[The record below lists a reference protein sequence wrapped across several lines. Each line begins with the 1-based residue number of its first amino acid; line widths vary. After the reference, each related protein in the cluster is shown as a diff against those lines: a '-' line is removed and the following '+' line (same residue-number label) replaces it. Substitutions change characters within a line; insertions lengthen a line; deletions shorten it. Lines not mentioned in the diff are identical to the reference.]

1 MDICSLNL
9 HKSHKLLHLHHH
21 LRWRSCLEKIIG
33 TLEVAT
39 RATLHISPLPSDDDA
54 DDTVVRSSS
63 DAADDTVTVVRSSD
77 EDADDTVV
85 RSSDDV
91 VVVAVVVEVV
101 TVVGLTS
108 SFIHCKT

>member
-1 MDICSLNL
+1 ML
-9 HKSHKLLHLHHH
+9 
-21 LRWRSCLEKIIG
+21 
-33 TLEVAT
+33 
-39 RATLHISPLPSDDDA
+39 PLPSDDDV

-63 DAADDTVTVVRSSD
+63 DDADDTVVRSSD

-85 RSSDDV
+85 RSSND
-91 VVVAVVVEVV
+91 VVVAVAVEVE